1 MENYISSTDNVNI
14 HYTEI
19 GKGNTSIVFVHG
31 WLGNINW
38 WNSQETFLKE
48 KYKIIKI
55 DLGGHGKSDRTR
67 QNWTGKQYADDIKLV
82 INQIDTTEII
92 LVGHSMSGAYVLEA
106 VIDLPKVKAIILVD
120 TLKDLDQEF
129 TPEQAEQFMYSNY
142 RKDFKSAVEDIL
154 PQYLFVEETPAI
166 IKNQLQ
172 NEFIQNDSELAI
184 NALKP
189 LYEMDIRKIAKLVNI
204 PVRAINSDATPTKI
218 ENNQKYFKNY
228 NYRTIVGTGH
238 YPMLEKPD
246 EFNNIL
252 TELIEELTAIN
263 KTKNCN

>member
-1 MENYISSTDNVNI
+1 MKNYISSTDNVNI

-55 DLGGHGKSDRTR
+55 DLGGHGKSDKTR
-67 QNWTGKQYADDIKLV
+67 QNWTGEQYADDIKSV

-92 LVGHSMSGAYVLEA
+92 LVGHSMSGAYVLQA
-106 VIDLPKVKAIILVD
+106 SIDLPKVKAIILVD
-120 TLKDLDQEF
+120 TLKDLDQDF
-129 TPEQAEQFMYSNY
+129 TPEQAEQFMFSNY
-142 RKDFKSAVEDIL
+142 RKDFKSAVENIL
-154 PQYLFVEETPAI
+154 PQYLFVQETPAI

-246 EFNNIL
+246 EFNKIL
-252 TELIEELTAIN
+252 TELIEELTAY
-263 KTKNCN
+263 K